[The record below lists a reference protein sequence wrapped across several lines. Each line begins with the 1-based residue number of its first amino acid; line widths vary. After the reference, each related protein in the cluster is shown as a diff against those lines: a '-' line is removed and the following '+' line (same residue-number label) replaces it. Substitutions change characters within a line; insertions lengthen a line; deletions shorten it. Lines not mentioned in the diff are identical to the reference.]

1 MSETIQ
7 KAFVVNGKIFAT
19 QAEATDYLRR
29 PKILAALA
37 KVTEGNDEL
46 SNWLLEQQ
54 ERVEVAFETGTIRRV
69 TKSEKSKMDAAL
81 DRLVEL
87 AGDDKKAKYAVE
99 NIGAIKDSFRWPAV
113 KRMDAAEKATAARNT
128 LVLAAEG
135 NESLADWIVANKD
148 AILAAYDAGVIKREV
163 SPAASNGLQAYR
175 EEKAKQKK
183 ILEEQGQEALDKYL
197 ADKKAAED
205 AAKAAAKKEDAAD

>member
-81 DRLVEL
+81 DRLIEL

-197 ADKKAAED
+197 ADKKKAEE
-205 AAKAAAKKEDAAD
+205 AAKAAAKKEDAAE